1 MNDGYIVA
9 GKRIY
14 VVCDKC
20 GALVQ
25 VNKFLFGSLH
35 ICVGEVS
42 DDKKTAQK
50 GH

>member
-35 ICVGEVS
+35 ICAIDEEINKQV
-42 DDKKTAQK
+42 KP
-50 GH
+50 